1 MLDPSHEGYM
11 HYCITLG
18 EIALQKG
25 NPPVGA
31 ILVVHDTIIGE
42 GYETAKTS
50 GDVTEH
56 AEILAIRDAVQK
68 GNSALLE
75 NAILYTT
82 HEPCLMCSYAIRHYK
97 IPTIVYSLAVPD
109 VGGHSSTFNVL
120 ITDKIEKWNPEPAVI
135 AGICKDQCALLQ
147 QQFTKS
153 N

>member
-1 MLDPSHEGYM
+1 MLDPSHKGYM

-50 GDVTEH
+50 GDVTQH

-68 GNSALLE
+68 GNSVLLE

-97 IPTIVYSLAVPD
+97 IPTIVYSLAVSD
-109 VGGHSSTFNVL
+109 VGGHSGSFNVL
-120 ITDKIEKWNPEPAVI
+120 TTETIKKWNPLPEVI
-135 AGICKDQCALLQ
+135 TGVCKADCETLQ
-147 QQFTKS
+147 KRF

>member
-31 ILVVHDTIIGE
+31 ILVVQDTIIGE

-50 GDVTEH
+50 GDVTQH
-56 AEILAIRDAVQK
+56 AEILAIRDALQK

-109 VGGHSSTFNVL
+109 VGGHSGNFKVL
-120 ITDKIEKWNPEPAVI
+120 TTDTIEKWNPQPEVI
-135 AGICKDQCALLQ
+135 TGVCKADCETLQ
-147 QQFTKS
+147 KRF